1 MRAHTHT
8 YFLPCTRASMHRWT
22 HGLEPCGLQALRGHQ
37 EGRGSAFDLTGNNR
51 RTGLLQIAHRVKL
64 RSGAT
69 GRVICPSQPLCQGG
83 NPEISDPTVDVLT
96 NEARITQH
104 GGETSLAPLSLTL
117 GLGGLRTSQ
126 TRVAGLVSG

>member
-1 MRAHTHT
+1 M
-8 YFLPCTRASMHRWT
+8 
-22 HGLEPCGLQALRGHQ
+22 
-37 EGRGSAFDLTGNNR
+37 GNLKQP
-51 RTGLLQIAHRVKL
+51 RTPIVPSEVK
-64 RSGAT
+64 
-69 GRVICPSQPLCQGG
+69 GG

-126 TRVAGLVSG
+126 TRGNQHLITEGDSTCCYLSSFFLSFLVVQWEDLLTPLIR